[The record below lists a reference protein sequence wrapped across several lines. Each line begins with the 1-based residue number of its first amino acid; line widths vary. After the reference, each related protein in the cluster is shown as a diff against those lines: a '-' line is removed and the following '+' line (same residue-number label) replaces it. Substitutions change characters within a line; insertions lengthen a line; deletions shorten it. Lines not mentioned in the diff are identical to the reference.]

1 MDLFRSG
8 WPHQR
13 IDLTALG
20 LLEVWESENEKLD
33 GEQKLRFLKDAE
45 NSNLLIYS
53 DEILH
58 LVFRITPK
66 FAVACDYLEVIGAEH
81 YDQTNRYS
89 EEDEDLKFEVSEDV
103 VAVWE
108 TKLHEESNY
117 FLWL

>member
-13 IDLTALG
+13 IDLTGLG
-20 LLEVWESENEKLD
+20 LLEIWESENEKLD

-45 NSNLLIYS
+45 NSGLLIYS
-53 DEILH
+53 DKILH
-58 LVFRITPK
+58 KAFRITAK
-66 FAVACDYLEVIGAEH
+66 FAVALDYLEVIGAMH
-81 YDQTNRYS
+81 YDQINKYS
-89 EEDEDLKFEVSEDV
+89 EEDEDSQFEVSEDV
-103 VAVWE
+103 VAAWE